1 MAYKQNNPF
10 SRKSSSP
17 LKALDPTA
25 YTSYA
30 DRFANPDFNQET
42 DDFYARELARKKET
56 RGTNTYADVMH
67 DRYKINRP
75 YYKSKNSRKYPHLMS
90 RHNMKGNMTDPMD
103 PNRLYSIDNPETL
116 GVGGVNN
123 TQREYDKYIQD
134 RLAQLSLKGLTKQQ
148 LKEFEFNAKQSSN
161 MYDEVINNLDVN
173 ESTFDQSLKNA
184 YNTNQ
189 FGPGSR
195 TYNALGGPGNI
206 VAYNTQQYIDDLKAL
221 NTRASKAQ
229 DTSDKFRNIGY
240 DADETM
246 RQFDQSD
253 YRAPTMEELH
263 SKYFGKDSR
272 SGVNYG
278 KGTRFN
284 TRSGNKY

>member
-17 LKALDPTA
+17 LKRETRIAGFKNFGKETM
-25 YTSYA
+25 
-30 DRFANPDFNQET
+30 ANFNKT
-42 DDFYARELARKKET
+42 MDDFYARELARKKEI

-116 GVGGVNN
+116 GVSGVNN

-134 RLAQLSLKGLTKQQ
+134 RLAQLSLKGLNKQQ
-148 LKEFEFNAKQSSN
+148 LKEFEFNARQSSN

-189 FGPGSR
+189 FGPGSK
-195 TYNALGGPGNI
+195 TYNALGGPGNV

-229 DTSDKFRNIGY
+229 DFSDKFRNVGHDI
-240 DADETM
+240 DEMGRT
-246 RQFDQSD
+246 RVELK
-253 YRAPTMEELH
+253 APTMEELAENAF
-263 SKYFGKDSR
+263 KTNER
-272 SGVNYG
+272 SGFG
-278 KGTRFN
+278 LFN
-284 TRSGNKY
+284 TRSGN